1 MRRLSAQQRV
11 TVTLDD
17 EDDGIPCMVAWVK
30 GPTATLVCPGEIG
43 PDHRKKL
50 TAGSLGFLLFQH
62 QKAPIA
68 LRGGFSA
75 DADSPILEFVVVDG
89 VQVPERRITNRLS
102 LVIPVRVNVHKDEA
116 AELIETTSSDL
127 SITGVLLERRPGLE
141 DGARWKI
148 ELVVPGNVPPICC
161 DVVVARKTRT
171 HIGVKFIEMDPAD
184 HVRLDNIL
192 EEHHDAIRSAA

>member
-17 EDDGIPCMVAWVK
+17 EDDGIACMVAWVK
-30 GPTATLVCPGEIG
+30 GPTATLVCPGEIE

-50 TAGSLGFLLFQH
+50 TAGSLGFLQFEH

-68 LRGGFSA
+68 LRGSFSA

-102 LVIPVRVNVHKDEA
+102 LVIPVRVNVHEDEA
-116 AELIETTSSDL
+116 AELIETTSADL
-127 SITGVLLERRPGLE
+127 SITGVLLERRPGLD

-148 ELVVPGNVPPICC
+148 ELVVPGDVPPICC
-161 DVVVARKTRT
+161 DALVARKTRT

-184 HVRLDNIL
+184 HVRLDDIL
-192 EEHHDAIRSAA
+192 EEHDHAMRSAA

>member
-1 MRRLSAQQRV
+1 M
-11 TVTLDD
+11 TLDD
-17 EDDGIPCMVAWVK
+17 EEDGIPCMVAWVK

-50 TAGSLGFLLFQH
+50 TSGSLGFLLFQH

-102 LVIPVRVNVHKDEA
+102 LVIPVRVNVHQDSA
-116 AELIETTSSDL
+116 AEPIETTSSDL
-127 SITGVLLERRPGLE
+127 SITGVLLERRPGLG
-141 DGARWKI
+141 DGPRWKI

-161 DVVVARKTRT
+161 DALVARKTPT

-184 HVRLDNIL
+184 HVRLDDIL
-192 EEHHDAIRSAA
+192 DEHDHAIRSAA